1 MNLDLLDEIMRT
13 HGYRESDVIAM
24 LQDIQKQ
31 ERYLPEGEL
40 RMLAERVG
48 MTPGRV
54 YALAT
59 FYKTFGLKPRGRN
72 LIKVCMGTAC
82 HVGGGSLILDKLT
95 RDLGVEAG
103 EMTRDGRFTV
113 EPVRCV
119 GCCGLAPVVVVNED
133 FYGKVTQRKTSRIL
147 ENYK

>member
-1 MNLDLLDEIMRT
+1 MRT

-31 ERYLPEGEL
+31 ERYLPESEL

-48 MTPGRV
+48 MSPGRV

-59 FYKTFGLKPRGRN
+59 FYKAFGLKPRGRN

-95 RDLGVEAG
+95 RDLEVEAG